1 MKRDLVIIC
10 LWMLPLLS
18 CSLEDKHREAK
29 IKRQNQ
35 TGEII
40 ERKEGERRF
49 LAERPK
55 PSTLPRYPWSN
66 RFEKGAKIS
75 LNDDKETSTP

>member
-1 MKRDLVIIC
+1 MKRELIIIS
-10 LWMLPLLS
+10 LWMFPLLS

-35 TGEII
+35 TGELI

-55 PSTLPRYPWSN
+55 PSALPSYPWSN
-66 RFEKGAKIS
+66 RYEKGAKIHLDES
-75 LNDDKETSTP
+75 KETSTP